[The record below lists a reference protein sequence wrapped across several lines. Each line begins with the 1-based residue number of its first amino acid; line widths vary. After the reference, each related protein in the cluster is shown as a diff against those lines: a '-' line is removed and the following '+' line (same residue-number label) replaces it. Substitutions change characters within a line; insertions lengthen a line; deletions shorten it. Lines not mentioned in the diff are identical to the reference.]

1 MLLKL
6 SNGDNIVI
14 ITRRTLAAENTEIVR
29 LKNDNFPLS
38 RDIYYYLCGQLI
50 SSLAHIHATH
60 DKLFFEI
67 PIVGVFFIIS
77 YGA

>member
-38 RDIYYYLCGQLI
+38 LDIICVA
-50 SSLAHIHATH
+50 S
-60 DKLFFEI
+60 
-67 PIVGVFFIIS
+67 
-77 YGA
+77 